1 MNEFHHTAVVR
12 SITDYHFVCS
22 FVPVI
27 ACLCTVHFD
36 YLPVV
41 WPDPT
46 TNPSWH
52 TRMSCDAASN
62 YLYCRNCLLVS
73 YGYFSLFVFCVFFN
87 ILRFGFR
94 VTVSALWALLVL
106 YTFVI
111 SLAFTNSWSIVI
123 VCRVQWLWADQ
134 SCGLTP
140 DPSTDHYC
148 AWGQASEVLWQQ
160 HRYVAS
166 AVCLS
171 VCHKSV
177 MWSHTPPFHRSASLQ
192 KNSSNRRCGASKIR
206 HFLNAAKFHNISRF
220 SMFSRQMAMQ

>member
-1 MNEFHHTAVVR
+1 MNRISSHSCCTKHY
-12 SITDYHFVCS
+12 YHFVCS

-171 VCHKSV
+171 VTSQ
-177 MWSHTPPFHRSASLQ
+177 SYGLTPTLPQISFVAEKFFKQEMRSQ
-192 KNSSNRRCGASKIR
+192 QDWTFPERCQIP
-206 HFLNAAKFHNISRF
+206 
-220 SMFSRQMAMQ
+220 